1 MVPISKSIW
10 PLILFVCANFN
21 FAALVR
27 FNLLHRFSKIF
38 SRERSSPPPPN
49 FAPPF
54 CAFCLIVCDFLSKT
68 WNLGRKEGKSALSGA
83 PEGTPPV
90 AYGDSPLG
98 DGAFGMAVRFPA
110 KVQSLRV
117 HQRLPLRGS
126 WQSRQAL
133 TEGVRSKP
141 PSVKKGYRN
150 ARRRFCTPKFKIILP
165 LQQRRPPPVAETGRS
180 CWGSGQQDARAAQ
193 GTMRMLGAATRKT
206 RRAFQIFFHPLSLM
220 VASACLCSSC
230 TNSCSSG
237 CKGSRSGYTST
248 SRICCFCA
256 GQLCSA
262 R

>member
-1 MVPISKSIW
+1 M
-10 PLILFVCANFN
+10 
-21 FAALVR
+21 AA
-27 FNLLHRFSKIF
+27 K
-38 SRERSSPPPPN
+38 
-49 FAPPF
+49 
-54 CAFCLIVCDFLSKT
+54 
-68 WNLGRKEGKSALSGA
+68 
-83 PEGTPPV
+83 
-90 AYGDSPLG
+90 
-98 DGAFGMAVRFPA
+98 FPA

-165 LQQRRPPPVAETGRS
+165 LNMARVQRRRPPPAAETGRS
-180 CWGSGQQDARAAQ
+180 CWGNGQQDARAAQ